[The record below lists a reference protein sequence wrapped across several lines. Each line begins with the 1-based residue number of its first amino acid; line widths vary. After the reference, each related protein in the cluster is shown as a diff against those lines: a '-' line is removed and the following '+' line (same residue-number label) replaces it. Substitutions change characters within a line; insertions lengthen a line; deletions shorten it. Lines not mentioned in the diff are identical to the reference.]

1 MIPTEGYHLLCT
13 RLCTHNRERE
23 REIDRG
29 GESLSVDFIAQVVR
43 TFSPADPGE
52 EKEGDS
58 QKNVDESDPYQS
70 MMAKKEQEI
79 KFQPLLLAVTNRSD
93 AMVCTM
99 LSELFV
105 CLPPLPSHLTNV
117 RPFSYSIS
125 HLER

>member
-1 MIPTEGYHLLCT
+1 MIPTRGLSSFMYSTVHT
-13 RLCTHNRERE
+13 QQRERE
-23 REIDRG
+23 RERG

-79 KFQPLLLAVTNRSD
+79 KFQPLLL
-93 AMVCTM
+93 
-99 LSELFV
+99 L
-105 CLPPLPSHLTNV
+105 
-117 RPFSYSIS
+117 
-125 HLER
+125 